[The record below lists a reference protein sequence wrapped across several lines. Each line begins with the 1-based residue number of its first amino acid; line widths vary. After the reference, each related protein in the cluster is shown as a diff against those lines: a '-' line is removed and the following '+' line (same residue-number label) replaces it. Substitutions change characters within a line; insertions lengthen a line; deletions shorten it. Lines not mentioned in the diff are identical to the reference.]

1 MLTVTKGVDCDN
13 CLLLACFSAF
23 VLQVIR
29 TLRVEFLR
37 LFCHLATNLI
47 LTIGG
52 RGQDL
57 QKPVLILFTCL
68 FSDDNTMAATE
79 LLVAMAV
86 VWGLGGRKCG
96 LLGSCLHCSAH
107 SKTLGDRDAW
117 PLVQFLSHPVLS
129 VISIFEQFCLS
140 LSGSSSLS
148 SMLVTNPC
156 IQCLLLEIPR
166 VRDLQWHRM
175 AYDLRGNPG
184 ECLFCKPSKES
195 VSRRKECSVV

>member
-1 MLTVTKGVDCDN
+1 MSVFWWQHNG
-13 CLLLACFSAF
+13 S
-23 VLQVIR
+23 
-29 TLRVEFLR
+29 
-37 LFCHLATNLI
+37 
-47 LTIGG
+47 
-52 RGQDL
+52 
-57 QKPVLILFTCL
+57 
-68 FSDDNTMAATE
+68 TE

-107 SKTLGDRDAW
+107 SKTLGGRDAW

-129 VISIFEQFCLS
+129 AILIFEQFCLS

-195 VSRRKECSVV
+195 VSRRKECSVVWNVADSPCIRVKMDHWILLPDDCRDLQNN